1 MTPRA
6 LLLPFLLVCLAL
18 PLIAAEEKKDADK
31 AEKKQASDA
40 EIKARLA
47 EHAARRKAAA
57 EAAAAAEKDDDKSDA
72 IGAPVAT
79 DPEAKAPPAEP
90 KTAKAAAK
98 ETPTVLP
105 EVRVR
110 KDRITELDQQLAKQN
125 KEIAREKQNAKPT
138 PLDDTLNSPK
148 LSKIF
153 GIFGG
158 QSSEDR
164 SNIAQERVAMMEEE
178 REIIEAI
185 AQAENPE
192 EKALLQKTLDS
203 MRVMRRELE
212 QSLR

>member
-6 LLLPFLLVCLAL
+6 LFLPLLLVCLAL
-18 PLIAAEEKKDADK
+18 PLAAAEEKRDADK
-31 AEKKQASDA
+31 SEKKQASDA

-57 EAAAAAEKDDDKSDA
+57 EEAAVAEKDDDKSAA

-79 DPEAKAPPAEP
+79 DPAAKTEPADEKAAKASP
-90 KTAKAAAK
+90 K

-138 PLDDTLNSPK
+138 PLDETLNSPK

-164 SNIAQERVAMMEEE
+164 SSIAQERVAMMEEE
-178 REIIEAI
+178 RDIIEAI
-185 AQAENPE
+185 SQAETPE

-203 MRVMRRELE
+203 MRAMRRELE